1 MKVDDTYRENG
12 DKVVRSDRIKL
23 KYKWNGMNAKHR
35 RVTTQ
40 VNLDNVNGFEVFKT
54 SRNLRR
60 ELEFMGK

>member
-1 MKVDDTYRENG
+1 MDDTYRENG

-23 KYKWNGMNAKHR
+23 KYKWNGRNANHR

-54 SRNLRR
+54 SRNLRK
-60 ELEFMGK
+60 ELEFVGK